1 MDAILPP
8 LPQEREFKENRPRGN
23 LKTNRG
29 FGDFKGFDSDP
40 GSVPPENGGFPAKLR
55 FPVLKKLEAWAES
68 LEESLPGGISRAGGT
83 LAPPVKFALICGNLR
98 DPREKF

>member
-1 MDAILPP
+1 MDVILPP
-8 LPQEREFKENRPRGN
+8 LPREREFKENRPRGN
-23 LKTNRG
+23 LKTNRD
-29 FGDFKGFDSDP
+29 FGDFKGFDSAP
-40 GSVPPENGGFPAKLR
+40 RSAPPENGGFPAKLR

-68 LEESLPGGISRAGGT
+68 LEESLPGGISRAGET